1 MEVIKQWISN
11 GCDYKAG
18 VEIYKNLKGVNK
30 MLLRQFTLVENPQRK
45 AKLLYELKKQLPVV
59 EEVKPIIQPITEE
72 VTAETSVEKETK
84 RVAPL
89 FHELPNELRP
99 VLLEANNL
107 FKENCLLKVQL
118 NECAVLD
125 EEKALQIII
134 QIDRNFRA
142 NQMCWDKINYWKTHK
157 ILPKETRVLSISSW
171 SMDKLLKQQNL
182 LGSSLSKME
191 KRLKENQN
199 KLKDLEGNELQRIE
213 RLITKQEKEVI
224 KKREELL
231 KIKVEIDVKGTSN

>member
-1 MEVIKQWISN
+1 MEVVQEWMTN
-11 GCDYKAG
+11 GCDYKQG

-30 MLLRQFTLVENPQRK
+30 MLLRQFALAENPQRK
-45 AKLLYELKKQLPVV
+45 AKLIYELKKHLPVV
-59 EEVKPIIQPITEE
+59 EEVKPIVQNQPEM
-72 VTAETSVEKETK
+72 VTVETSVEKETK

-118 NECAVLD
+118 NECMVLE

-157 ILPKETRVLSISSW
+157 ILPKQTAVSNISQW
-171 SMDKLLKQQNL
+171 SMDKLLKQQHL

-191 KRLKENQN
+191 KRLKENE
-199 KLKDLEGNELQRIE
+199 LKFKNAEGAESDRIK
-213 RLITKQEKEVI
+213 RLVAKQEKEVI

>member
-1 MEVIKQWISN
+1 MEIIKQWIAN

-45 AKLLYELKKQLPVV
+45 AKLLYELKKHLPV
-59 EEVKPIIQPITEE
+59 EEVKPKAQPI
-72 VTAETSVEKETK
+72 AEKANVEASVEKETK

-171 SMDKLLKQQNL
+171 SMDKLLKQQDL
-182 LGSSLSKME
+182 LGSSVSKME
-191 KRLKENQN
+191 KRLKENQI
-199 KLKDLEGNELQRIE
+199 KVKGLEGNELQRIE
-213 RLITKQEKEVI
+213 RLIAKQEKEVI

>member
-1 MEVIKQWISN
+1 MEVINKWITSS
-11 GCDYKAG
+11 CDYKAG

-30 MLLRQFTLVENPQRK
+30 MLLRQFALVENPQRK
-45 AKLLYELKKQLPVV
+45 AKLLYELKKHLPV
-59 EEVKPIIQPITEE
+59 EEIKPTVQPITEKKTVE
-72 VTAETSVEKETK
+72 ASVDKETK

-182 LGSSLSKME
+182 LSSSLSKME
-191 KRLKENQN
+191 KRLKEN
-199 KLKDLEGNELQRIE
+199 KTKVKDLEGNELERIK
-213 RLITKQEKEVI
+213 RAIAKQEKEVI